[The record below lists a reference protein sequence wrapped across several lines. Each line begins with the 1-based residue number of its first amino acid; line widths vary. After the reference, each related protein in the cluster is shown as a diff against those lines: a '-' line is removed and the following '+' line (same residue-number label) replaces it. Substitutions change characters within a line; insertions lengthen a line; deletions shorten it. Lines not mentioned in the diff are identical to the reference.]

1 MTPTR
6 GLAAPHP
13 TPIKRNITMDLLL
26 PAHDYTLPN
35 GALVWKELE
44 QGSWEWLQA
53 RAGIPTASELA
64 SLLVAGKGPNGLGA
78 GALTYAHTVAAEVL
92 LGGPVSTFTGN
103 AHTERGHDMEPE
115 LADNYAILHGVDLDT
130 VGFVRRGL
138 FGYSPDREIVG
149 RKGWLEVK
157 APQPAKVIGF
167 LRDEGFPTDY
177 RAQAL
182 GALYGTDYEYVD
194 LIAGARGLPEC
205 IRTLH
210 HEAVQKEVAKIA
222 DALERFNAYV
232 QDTVAF
238 VRNIS
243 GDGPDAAALVEGLPI
258 AAE

>member
-1 MTPTR
+1 MSNI
-6 GLAAPHP
+6 LP
-13 TPIKRNITMDLLL
+13 TP
-26 PAHDYTLPN
+26 DYTLAN
-35 GALVWKELE
+35 GALVWKDLE
-44 QGSWEWLQA
+44 QGTPEWLQA
-53 RAGIPTASELA
+53 RSGIPTASELA

-103 AHTERGHDMEPE
+103 AHTERGHEMEPE
-115 LADNYAILHGVDLDT
+115 LADNYSLLFGVDLDT
-130 VGFVRRGL
+130 VGFVRRGM

-149 RKGWLEVK
+149 KKGWLEVK

-182 GALYGTDYEYVD
+182 GALYGTDYEFVD

-205 IRTLH
+205 IRRLD
-210 HEAVQKEVAKIA
+210 HEEVQKEVAKIA

-232 QDTVAF
+232 LDTVAF
-238 VRNIS
+238 VRS
-243 GDGPDAAALVEGLPI
+243 VAGDGPDAAAFAEGLAI